1 MVVEL
6 ASPREIPEPE
16 IERPLAVPG
25 TKLTLLLNDIQ
36 SETESAPVVVE
47 FAILTLKSPVP
58 ELYVSGPFA
67 EREVSPI
74 LVATTPE
81 REERFPEMVFI
92 FHERVEIFPVAVA
105 RLELVVLRFVFVV
118 ARFPERVAMF
128 PVAVA
133 MLLLIVTS
141 WPVIVATLVLSVLI

>member
-1 MVVEL
+1 
-6 ASPREIPEPE
+6 
-16 IERPLAVPG
+16 
-25 TKLTLLLNDIQ
+25 
-36 SETESAPVVVE
+36 
-47 FAILTLKSPVP
+47 
-58 ELYVSGPFA
+58 
-67 EREVSPI
+67 
-74 LVATTPE
+74 
-81 REERFPEMVFI
+81 MVFI